1 MALMKTYGRGKAVCI
16 LMALLAALAC
26 VMCSGCSAAG
36 AQASKASSAHM
47 TQDSFHNTDL
57 GCGWQPVSSMDL
69 QYANQFTV
77 DYYDG
82 GYALACVADGS
93 RYLFVPEGKSAPAG
107 LSSDILPISKGVGNI
122 YMVATDTMC
131 LFDAL
136 GAVDRIGVSG
146 TQADGWYID
155 SARAAMESGAIV
167 YGGKYNTP
175 DYDVILSHGCKLAI
189 ESNMINHSPDVQGKL
204 EELGVSV
211 LVEQS
216 SYESEPLGRAE
227 WIKFYGALFGM
238 EDRAQAVFDAQER
251 QVKAIEGQDTG
262 KTVAFFYISSN
273 GNAVTRKSGDYVSK
287 MIAAAG
293 GSNVFANLGD
303 AEGTSTVTLE
313 MEKFYAT
320 AKDADVIVYNA
331 TIDGEVTSID
341 QLTAKNALLKDFKA
355 VQTGQVYCTN
365 QNMYQQMIQTGTII
379 NDFHIALTGD
389 DTGKLVFLHK
399 LS

>member
-1 MALMKTYGRGKAVCI
+1 MALMKTYGRIKAVCI
-16 LMALLAALAC
+16 FMALLAVLAC
-26 VMCSGCSAAG
+26 VALSGCSASAKVSN
-36 AQASKASSAHM
+36 QSSSTRM
-47 TQDSFHNTDL
+47 TQTAFHNTDL

-69 QYANQFTV
+69 QYADQFTI

-93 RYLFVPEGKSAPAG
+93 RYLFVPDGKSIPDG
-107 LSSDILPISKGVGNI
+107 LASDILPIGKGINNI

-136 GAVDRIGVSG
+136 DSVDRIGVSG

-155 SARAAMESGAIV
+155 SARSAMESGAIV

-189 ESNMINHSPDVQGKL
+189 ESNMINHSPDVKEKL

-238 EDRAQAVFDAQER
+238 EDQAQQIFDAQTR

-273 GNAVTRKSGDYVSK
+273 GNAITRKSGDYVSK

-320 AKDADVIVYNA
+320 AKDADIIIYNA
-331 TIDGEVTSID
+331 TIDGEVASID
-341 QLTAKNALLKDFKA
+341 QLTAKNELLKDFKA
-355 VQTGQVYCTN
+355 VRSGEVYCTD

-379 NDFHIALTGD
+379 SDFHTALMGGD
-389 DTGKLVFLHK
+389 SAKLVFLHK